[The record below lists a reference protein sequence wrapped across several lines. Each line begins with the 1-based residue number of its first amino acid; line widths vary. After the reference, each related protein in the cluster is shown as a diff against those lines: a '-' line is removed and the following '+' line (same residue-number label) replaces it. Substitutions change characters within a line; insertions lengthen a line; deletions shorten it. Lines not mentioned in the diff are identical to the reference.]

1 MLNRGVNNTL
11 HTLWHC
17 VHYKC
22 TYQKYTGCFHQ
33 LWGSITS
40 NDVCQLK
47 NDNRVEKHRAP
58 YTESRFTQSSAL
70 VLRHVL
76 EKMLA
81 HFAVST
87 LPVEHALQITWTAPA
102 QILSTC
108 QTVKIYSVQCCVLSC
123 KKQYSA
129 PVYWS
134 KMFSGTHFCSMHGL
148 LNRKS
153 WVSQTLL

>member
-1 MLNRGVNNTL
+1 MHYCHLRWSFFVDSVKHMMVLIKQHMLNRCVNNTL

-70 VLRHVL
+70 VLRHVP

-87 LPVEHALQITWTAPA
+87 LPVEHARQVLTSNNLNCSDLIY
-102 QILSTC
+102 LSDC
-108 QTVKIYSVQCCVLSC
+108 
-123 KKQYSA
+123 
-129 PVYWS
+129 
-134 KMFSGTHFCSMHGL
+134 
-148 LNRKS
+148 
-153 WVSQTLL
+153 